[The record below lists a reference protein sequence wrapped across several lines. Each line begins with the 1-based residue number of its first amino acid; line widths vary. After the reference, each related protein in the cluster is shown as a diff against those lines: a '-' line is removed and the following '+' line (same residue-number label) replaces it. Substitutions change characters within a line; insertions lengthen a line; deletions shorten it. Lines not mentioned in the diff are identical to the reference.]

1 MGEEGKKTKRLD
13 LQGIRG
19 IAIISVLGF
28 HFYPSIFPNGYLGV
42 DQFFVLSG
50 FLMCM
55 LLKRTESDPI
65 FTLILNFYTK
75 RFRRILPLYFLVIFL
90 ILVALYSVFRE
101 TAIENNL
108 SSASNALLFV
118 SNRPKT
124 AEEDYFQLLG
134 IGGDLFTHTWSLSV
148 EIQFYFIVPIIFIL
162 GTLLFKNHL
171 AYYTIIASLSFFFY
185 SFSTPTVS
193 FNSVLAR
200 IWQFVLGMMVY
211 LYTNDRTPTSS
222 YQKLNHIEDGKCG
235 LLTNEDEE
243 DNEKELVQKPKTF
256 IVAQYVLLIFICYI
270 CSYPLAI
277 PAVFSRITVT
287 MSTGALMC
295 ISDGNMVL
303 SNKMLA
309 YIGDFS
315 YSLYLIHWPIYTY
328 WKLHYQNDNS
338 ALLFFLVLSIIVSIA
353 VFELFEK
360 WYLKQSTMFVFTM
373 VIVLLF
379 VDVVLLN
386 KDDIGYALSSPHK
399 HNKTQFDGV
408 PDNLTLDE
416 AAKFN
421 YQWTA
426 NDNKN
431 LMVPSCKYRSGK
443 GPLGWCDH
451 TGLNKR
457 NKFKLMIFG
466 NSWTSNHG
474 KLIFDECR
482 DQAHTIVQASAYGC
496 EPLYP
501 SDNSKRCAGEIETFK
516 KNIKIEQ
523 PDYGFII
530 TRFTTI
536 GDIPIP
542 KNITNVADD
551 EMYKVMKK
559 NMKFF
564 TENIKNKLFI
574 LDFFPRIISGYIN
587 QIVPDLKKNVN
598 AVEIDKKLVDPNGW
612 ETARKRYAQL
622 FNDCGPKCVRIDYLP
637 EFWNNSTQTFRFF
650 DEHGLVYITGINHM
664 SPHGLEKVRHLYTDI
679 CKHL

>member
-90 ILVALYSVFRE
+90 ILVALYSVFPE

-108 SSASNALLFV
+108 SSAANALLFV

-124 AEEDYFQLLG
+124 GEEDYFQMMG
-134 IGGDLFTHTWSLSV
+134 IASDLFTHTWSLSV

-211 LYTNDRTPTSS
+211 LYTNEIISIRR
-222 YQKLNHIEDGKCG
+222 YQKLYDSEEAGI
-235 LLTNEDEE
+235 LLLDEKEDEA
-243 DNEKELVQKPKTF
+243 EKEEKPRLH
-256 IVAQYVLLIFICYI
+256 IAQYALILFLFYI
-270 CSYPLAI
+270 FSYPLII
-277 PAVFSRITVT
+277 PPIFSRITVT

-431 LMVPSCKYRSGK
+431 LM
-443 GPLGWCDH
+443 
-451 TGLNKR
+451 GLNKR

-501 SDNSKRCAGEIETFK
+501 SKDLKRCEDDIEEFK
-516 KNIKIEQ
+516 RNIRIEQ
-523 PDYGFII
+523 PDYAFLI
-530 TRFTTI
+530 TRFVSI
-536 GDIPIP
+536 GEVPISE
-542 KNITNVADD
+542 NITNVADD